1 MSALKE
7 IGKLGVSLFEINI
20 DKLVKNIDPE
30 LLKNVDFQNTI
41 QRLLKL
47 KPIFNK
53 LDNQNLQ
60 GRKQIF
66 LIKN

>member
-7 IGKLGVSLFEINI
+7 IGKLGVPLFEINI

-41 QRLLKL
+41 
-47 KPIFNK
+47 
-53 LDNQNLQ
+53 
-60 GRKQIF
+60 
-66 LIKN
+66 